1 MYVVKQD
8 LGNSY
13 NQASLKNWIL
23 NSGSQS
29 LTACWNPWGSLKKK
43 KKKKTPD
50 ACAGPS
56 LPPQVLI

>member
-23 NSGSQS
+23 NSGSQF
-29 LTACWNPWGSLKKK
+29 LTACWNPLGSLNKKP
-43 KKKKTPD
+43 PD